1 MAIHNS
7 NDRIMRV
14 LQATPTQ
21 LAAIDCVLEGKGVSD
36 KAELSGPVLI
46 RIRTAAIML
55 DAHRATVW
63 RMAKAGKLK
72 VVEILP
78 GSFRVRRAD
87 VEALAQDKEAE
98 IERRESRNG
107 PGKSLL
113 EK

>member
-1 MAIHNS
+1 MMAILNS

-14 LQATPTQ
+14 LQATPEQ
-21 LAAIDCVLEGKGVSD
+21 LAAIDRVLEGRGVSG
-36 KAELSGPVLI
+36 KAELSGPLLI

-78 GSFRVRRAD
+78 GSFRVRRED
-87 VEALAQDKEAE
+87 VEALAQEKEAGIQKKE
-98 IERRESRNG
+98 N
-107 PGKSLL
+107 
-113 EK
+113 